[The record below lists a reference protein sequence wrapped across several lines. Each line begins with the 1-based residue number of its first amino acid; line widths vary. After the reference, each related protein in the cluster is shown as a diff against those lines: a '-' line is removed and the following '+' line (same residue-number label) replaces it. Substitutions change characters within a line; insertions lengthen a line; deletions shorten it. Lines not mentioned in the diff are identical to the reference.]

1 MYERSGLQCSLKK
14 EHWRINHSVKEV
26 EGREKK
32 AF

>member
-26 EGREKK
+26 GREKK